1 VYNRTGAYLA
11 AILAMAFF
19 AFSYVWF
26 KIANETYGPVTIVFS
41 RLVIAITF
49 LSLYLLLTRGFEKIR
64 KGDMKYFILLALCE
78 PFLYF
83 IFEGYGLEKV
93 SSTVAAVIVSI
104 IPVFTAIG
112 GQLIFGERLRA
123 INYLGIAI
131 SFSGI
136 LVFMLTGES
145 NLSFHPTG
153 IILMLLAVL
162 CATGYSL
169 LLRKLVHA
177 YSPIFIVNTQ
187 NIIGATL
194 FLPLFM
200 IIDGGQIPTLVFDKE
215 SVKAIIQLA
224 VFASCGSFILLGY
237 SVRVI
242 GIARANLFANLLPVI
257 TALYAF
263 RTLGESVTL
272 EKYAGIIIMIAGL
285 TLSQVNGQSLPRGK
299 TPIS

>member
-1 VYNRTGAYLA
+1 VHNKTVAYLA
-11 AILAMAFF
+11 AISAMAFF

-41 RLVIAITF
+41 RLLIAITF
-49 LSLYLLLTRGFEKIR
+49 LSLYLLLTKGFEKIR
-64 KGDMKYFILLALCE
+64 KGDYKYFMLLALCE

-112 GQLIFGERLRA
+112 GQLIFNERLRA
-123 INYLGIAI
+123 INYSGIVI

-136 LVFMLTGES
+136 LVFMLSGES
-145 NLSFHPTG
+145 NLSFNTTG
-153 IILMLLAVL
+153 IILMLMAVL

-169 LLRKLVHA
+169 LLRKLVHN
-177 YSPIFIVNTQ
+177 YSPVFIVNTQ
-187 NIIGATL
+187 NIIGAIL
-194 FLPLFM
+194 FLPLFL
-200 IIDGGQIPTLVFDKE
+200 IIDGKEIPHLVFDKE
-215 SVKAIIQLA
+215 SVRAIVQLA

-237 SVRVI
+237 SVRII

-263 RTLGESVTL
+263 HILGESVTI

-285 TLSQVNGQSLPRGK
+285 TLSQVNGNSILSK
-299 TPIS
+299 ENT